1 MWPAIISGGL
11 LSIAGGIAGQNQLRN
26 TMDNVKGHLSE
37 WKDSID
43 DYKDLSSEFLN
54 INSQRNQ
61 DIRQNIKENFL
72 DFAGSANSQN
82 ARNLASGG
90 LGGFSGIA
98 NQNTQNLYHK
108 VMANA
113 EDSFQSVFQQN
124 QKFGG
129 SLLDSF
135 IKNLRAYGEN
145 IAQGQ
150 IQNDAMKAS
159 LITQGTMGMGQGL
172 MEGGIGELVG

>member
-1 MWPAIISGGL
+1 
-11 LSIAGGIAGQNQLRN
+11 
-26 TMDNVKGHLSE
+26 
-37 WKDSID
+37 
-43 DYKDLSSEFLN
+43 
-54 INSQRNQ
+54 
-61 DIRQNIKENFL
+61 
-72 DFAGSANSQN
+72 
-82 ARNLASGG
+82 
-90 LGGFSGIA
+90 
-98 NQNTQNLYHK
+98 
-108 VMANA
+108 MANA

-145 IAQGQ
+145 MAQGQ

-172 MEGGIGELVG
+172 IEGGIGAMT